1 MITVNGFRKLA
12 LDFEETDE
20 KPHFERAAF
29 RVKGKI
35 FATLLERE
43 KTVNLKLSLE
53 DQYVFSKA
61 HPAIYP
67 VPGGWGRMGMT
78 TVALTKIPK
87 LLLKEIM
94 TNAYCHVAP
103 EKLANKYRL

>member
-1 MITVNGFRKLA
+1 MTTVEGFRKLA
-12 LDFEETDE
+12 LGFEDTDE

-35 FATLLERE
+35 FATLLERD
-43 KTVNLKLSLE
+43 KTANLKLSLE
-53 DQYVFSKA
+53 DQYVFSKTD
-61 HPAIYP
+61 PAIYP

-78 TVALTKIPK
+78 TVEFTKIPK
-87 LLLKEIM
+87 LLLREIL

-103 EKLANKYRL
+103 EKLAAKYRL